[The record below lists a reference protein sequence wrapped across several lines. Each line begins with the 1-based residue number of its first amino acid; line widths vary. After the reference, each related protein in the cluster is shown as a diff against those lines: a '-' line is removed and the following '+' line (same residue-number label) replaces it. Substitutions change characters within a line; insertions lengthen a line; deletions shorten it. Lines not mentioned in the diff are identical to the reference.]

1 MNGSD
6 INSNNN
12 YTKKPLTAKEEK
24 AFQHFKEVTSDITGI
39 DDYELEKWLR
49 ARVFDVKKANQMLR
63 NSLEYKQKI
72 KVHTLLTEYKPPEV
86 LGKYLTGGF
95 CGQARDGSPL
105 RVELFGNLD
114 IKGLMLSTRKSD
126 LEKTKL
132 LQCEWTVQYWE
143 EQSKKMNRRID
154 GLTVIFD
161 MANVGTSML
170 WRPGMQMYLHLVKIL
185 EDNYP
190 EMMRRLLVIN
200 APRIFPLLYK
210 LARPLI
216 SEDMKEKIHVA
227 ADNYQELLLRYID
240 EDNLPA
246 CYGGK
251 LTDPDGNPR
260 CLSMIC
266 QGGNVPKEYYLQN
279 PDNLSQMQSV
289 TVPQGEK
296 VYLEYLVDKPG
307 SVISWEFQSEN
318 HDVGF
323 GFLYEENERYLSII
337 PVARVD
343 SHVVTEDGTHTCE
356 KVGKYV
362 LCFDNSFSWTRS
374 KKVYYTCD
382 VIAPDDTLI
391 SKEINRLI
399 ENGDWQSLSERFETT
414 HL

>member
-1 MNGSD
+1 MDGSD

-63 NSLEYKQKI
+63 NSLEYKQKM
-72 KVHTLLTEYKPPEV
+72 KVHTLLKEYTPPEV
-86 LGKYLTGGF
+86 LRKYLTGGF
-95 CGQARDGSPL
+95 CGHARDGSPV

-143 EQSKKMNRRID
+143 EQSKKNKRRID

-170 WRPGMQMYLHLVKIL
+170 WRPGIQMYLHLVKIL

-216 SEDMKEKIHVA
+216 SDDMKEKIHVA
-227 ADNYQELLLRYID
+227 ADNYQELLLRYVN

-260 CLSMIC
+260 CISMIC
-266 QGGNVPKEYYLQN
+266 QGGNVPKEYYLQH

-289 TVPQGEK
+289 TVPRGEK
-296 VYLEYLVDKPG
+296 VYQEYLVDKPG
-307 SVISWEFQSEN
+307 SVISWEFQSED

-323 GFLYEENERYLSII
+323 GLLYEENERYMTII

-391 SKEINRLI
+391 SKEINRLV